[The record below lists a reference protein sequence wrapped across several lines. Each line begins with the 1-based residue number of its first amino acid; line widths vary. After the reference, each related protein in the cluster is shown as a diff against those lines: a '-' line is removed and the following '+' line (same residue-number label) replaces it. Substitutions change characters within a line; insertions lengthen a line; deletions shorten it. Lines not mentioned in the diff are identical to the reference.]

1 MGILTSR
8 KSHNNV
14 EHLQLFVSQEASGFD
29 AAVDLAYKG
38 YRIEHRDLFIT
49 TDTPIKTY
57 GFPPAACKVIYSV
70 AKLPRVLR

>member
-1 MGILTSR
+1 M
-8 KSHNNV
+8 
-14 EHLQLFVSQEASGFD
+14 QLFVSQEASAFD

-57 GFPPAACKVIYSV
+57 VFPPAACKVIYSV